1 MAPATPRPMT
11 GSSMPIAA
19 LGEEEA
25 EVEEVPEPL
34 DLDEPDA
41 SDVELDPDLPV
52 VLVAFTE
59 PVVTV
64 TFLLA
69 EGTMTLETR
78 LGTDTDTTLV
88 FTPDGVPATT
98 VAADGWVV
106 TGNGCDVAG
115 VVTGSGWL
123 VTMVGCWVITPAEF
137 VAVKLKGG
145 GADCSCSS

>member
-1 MAPATPRPMT
+1 
-11 GSSMPIAA
+11 MPIAA

-25 EVEEVPEPL
+25 EVEEVLEPL

-41 SDVELDPDLPV
+41 PDVELDPDFSV

-64 TFLLA
+64 TFLLP
-69 EGTMTLETR
+69 EGTMTLETLETG
-78 LGTDTDTTLV
+78 LGTDTTLE
-88 FTPDGVPATT
+88 FTPAEGVPATT

-106 TGNGCDVAG
+106 TGFGCDVAG

-123 VTMVGCWVITPAEF
+123 VTAVGCWVITPLEL
-137 VAVKLKGG
+137 VAVRLKGG